1 MSKKSKP
8 IHKSRPS
15 AAIDDACDWDCEP
28 DVPVFISWEDPHYL
42 WACHYAL
49 RILSHD
55 GHRLGSHWW
64 FMKDDFAHELLEW
77 DEHRYQKHSIQGR
90 LRRAR
95 SLLRRKKIPETACEL
110 DRNVDALASRLGF
123 GNVEQKI
130 IHLAAL
136 VDEYPILGIFFEDT
150 DDWNTHQNHTRIAI
164 ALDLDPSRILQ
175 ALGPR
180 EGLRSSGLLK
190 HLERD
195 GFGLMPGLATA
206 LLQEQT
212 DETQLFSGL
221 FQSLPPSAFNLAD
234 FPHLQAHSRILT
246 RILTGAQ
253 QDQTQGVHILLHG
266 APGTGKTAYARALA
280 AAMEWCVVEVRHEDA
295 KQEPLEG
302 DTRFQAF
309 ALCQRALAK
318 QSQTLVLFD
327 EVEDVFGEP
336 HPWFPLPPRHKAW
349 TNHLLEQAKVPT
361 VWITNRIE
369 SIDPAYRR
377 RFLYTL
383 EFRNPPKRVR
393 QKMLD
398 AQMQSVELPEGQ
410 TALWAERSD
419 LSPGRIQQASTIAT
433 LCRPESATESA
444 ELIEHVWSLH
454 QSAQIPDAW
463 TAFDPTLIESD
474 TDLNSVLSSLQKHQN
489 ATLLFHG
496 PSGTGKTA
504 FARHLAD
511 QLGKTLYTRS
521 PSDLLSKYV
530 GDNEQNLAA
539 AFREALGE
547 ILFLDEVDSFLQE
560 RAHAQHNWEI
570 SMVNELLQRMES
582 FAGILILATNLPETL
597 DRAMYRRMDLS
608 IGFQPL
614 GKAKRQYLW
623 QQLLKVL
630 EIPDAPDYVRKNAGL
645 AHLVPADL
653 ARVIRRHRFQ
663 PFREGKD
670 LWQFLEQSETQR
682 RRGAL
687 QEVGFTA
694 HLTC

>member
-1 MSKKSKP
+1 MSRKSKN

-15 AAIDDACDWDCEP
+15 AAIADASDWDWEP
-28 DVPVFISWEDPHYL
+28 DVPVSISWENPHHL
-42 WACHYAL
+42 WARHYAL
-49 RILSHD
+49 RILSSD
-55 GHRLGSHWW
+55 GRRLGSHWW
-64 FMKDDFAHELLEW
+64 FMKDDFAQELLEW
-77 DEHRYQKHSIQGR
+77 DEHHYQKNSVHGR

-95 SLLRRKKIPETACEL
+95 SLLKRQKIPETTCVL
-110 DRNVDALASRLGF
+110 DRNVDVLASRLGL
-123 GNVEQKI
+123 GGVEQKI
-130 IHLAAL
+130 IRLAAL
-136 VDEYPILGIFFEDT
+136 VDEYPILGVFFEDT

-164 ALDLDPSRILQ
+164 ALDLDQSRILQ

-180 EGLRSSGLLK
+180 EVLRSSGLLK

-195 GFGLMPGLATA
+195 GFGLMPSLAAA
-206 LLQEQT
+206 LLKDQM
-212 DETQLFSGL
+212 DEAQLFSGL
-221 FQSLPPSAFNLAD
+221 FQSLPPSQFTLTD
-234 FPHLQAHSRILT
+234 FPHLQTHSRILT
-246 RILTGAQ
+246 RLLTGAQ
-253 QDQTQGVHILLHG
+253 QDRVQGVHILLHG

-280 AAMEWCVVEVRHEDA
+280 ASMAWGVVEVRHEDI

-309 ALCQRALAK
+309 ALCQQALAK
-318 QSQTLVLFD
+318 QSQTLILFD

-336 HPWFPLPPRHKAW
+336 PPWFPLPPRHKAW

-369 SIDPAYRR
+369 NIDPAYRR

-383 EFRNPPKRVR
+383 NFRNPPKPVR

-398 AQMQSVELPEGQ
+398 AQMQSIELPAGQ
-410 TALWAERSD
+410 TALWAERTD
-419 LSPGRIQQASTIAT
+419 LSPGRIQQASKIAN
-433 LCRPESATESA
+433 LCRPEAATESA

-454 QSAQIPDAW
+454 EATHLSSPW
-463 TAFDPTLIESD
+463 VVFDPTLIESD
-474 TDLNSVLSSLQKHQN
+474 PDLNSVLSALKQHQN

-530 GDNEQNLAA
+530 GENEQNLAA

-560 RAHAQHNWEI
+560 RTHAQHPWEI

-623 QQLLKVL
+623 QQLLKAL
-630 EIPDAPDYVRKNAGL
+630 EIPDAPDYRQKIASL

-653 ARVIRRHRFQ
+653 ARAIRRHRFQ
-663 PFREGKD
+663 PFLEGKD
-670 LWQFLEQSETQR
+670 LWQFLEHSENQR
-682 RRGAL
+682 RRGTL
-687 QEVGFTA
+687 QEIGFIA
-694 HLTC
+694 H